1 MRQPVTNFIIQ
12 SGIVDAAPLTLQHQ
26 GEEAVF
32 FSFTSKH
39 RCLSEHNWND
49 SFTTSHLVMTFGK
62 QVRLYASKVARG
74 NRVKVT
80 GYLAY
85 QNLDGASQKTPL
97 IIAQKIV
104 FLQSK

>member
-1 MRQPVTNFIIQ
+1 
-12 SGIVDAAPLTLQHQ
+12 VDAAPLTLQHQ
-26 GEEAVF
+26 GSDAVL

-49 SFTTSHLVMTFGK
+49 SHTTTHLVMAFGK
-62 QVRLYASKVARG
+62 QVRVYASKVTRG

-85 QNLDGASQKTPL
+85 QDLDSASKKTPL

-104 FLQSK
+104 FI